1 MGIKS
6 IVLSIKRAGKV
17 YSWEGSRVLASHL
30 IDPQLFR
37 ALEDPRSRHPLTSRA
52 RRINDEF
59 LEQMEKSS
67 LVPGTSGWIGLD
79 VDRRVVWD
87 AQSYTEFGLYL
98 GIVDD
103 PDTPNPALVPPPAL
117 LRALTEGPWRCRA
130 MSVSREFPWL
140 ELGSLSGPSQ
150 WESVAAH
157 VIPSLVRQD
166 RESYPDAPKLH
177 RTWVEIEPSL
187 PKGWRLVSGLHPVDE
202 PAFDLVRFR
211 QLMRLFRSGGWGW
224 DESLWPAWKEHA
236 IEYRQ
241 LPPPEVN
248 ALEARRRS
256 SRLDRVLPSSG
267 PHPSPARSG
276 PRF

>member
-1 MGIKS
+1 MGVKS

-30 IDPQLFR
+30 IDPQLFS
-37 ALEDPRSRHPLTSRA
+37 ALEDTRSRHPLTSRA

-67 LVPGTSGWIGLD
+67 LVPGTCGWIGMD

-87 AQSYTEFGLYL
+87 AQSYTEFGCYL
-98 GIVDD
+98 ETIDD
-103 PDTPNPALVPPPAL
+103 PDVPNPTLVPPPPL
-117 LRALTEGPWRCRA
+117 LRAMAEGPWRCRA
-130 MSVSREFPWL
+130 MSVSREVFWL
-140 ELGSLSGPSQ
+140 ERGALSESSQ
-150 WESVAAH
+150 WDLIAPQ
-157 VIPSLVRQD
+157 VISQLVRQD

-187 PKGWRLVSGLHPVDE
+187 PKGWRVVAGLHPVDE
-202 PAFDLVRFR
+202 PAHDLVRFG

-248 ALEARRRS
+248 ALGARHLS
-256 SRLDRVLPSSG
+256 SRLDRVLPSS
-267 PHPSPARSG
+267 HPSRARPG

>member
-37 ALEDPRSRHPLTSRA
+37 ALEDPKVPHSLVSRA
-52 RRINDEF
+52 HRITDDF
-59 LEQMEKSS
+59 LEDLEKSP
-67 LVPGTSGWIGLD
+67 LVPGSSGWIGLD

-87 AQSYTEFGLYL
+87 AQSYTEFGVYQDT
-98 GIVDD
+98 ISN
-103 PDTPNPALVPPPAL
+103 PDEPCPVLSPPPPL
-117 LRALTEGPWRCRA
+117 LRAMTEGPWRCRA
-130 MSVSREFPWL
+130 MSVSREVPWL
-140 ELGSLSGPSQ
+140 DLGSLSGPSQ
-150 WESVAAH
+150 WKSVAPQ
-157 VIPSLVRQD
+157 VIPQLVRQD
-166 RESYPDAPKLH
+166 RESYPDAPRLH

-202 PAFDLVRFR
+202 PASDLVRFG
-211 QLMRLFRSGGWGW
+211 QLMRLFLSGGWGW